1 METPGTMNTFTG
13 DLVRPFTGIRA
24 APEKADQIAAPP
36 YDVVTTDEARAFAA
50 DRPLNFLHVSR
61 AEIDLPPGTDP
72 HSDQV
77 YATAGRCMRDLLAS
91 GALIRDAQP
100 CYYAYRMTGPD
111 RSRTGIV
118 VSASID
124 AYRANRVR
132 RHELTRPDK
141 ENDRARQIRAVNAIT
156 GPVQL
161 VHRANAPLSSLLAV
175 ATSASPDAIKP
186 DLDGVRHEL
195 WVINDHSMVNDI
207 SRIVNAMDALYIAD
221 GHHRSAAAAQVFGTG
236 ETDRRDD
243 AYRGF
248 LGVSFPDDEVTIL
261 DYNRVVT
268 DLDGRSPDDFIS
280 HLSEQ
285 FTIRPAEAP
294 VRPDRPALFGMYLAG
309 CWYLLEP
316 NVPGPGGDPIAG
328 LDVSRL
334 SSLVLEPVLGI
345 GDVRTDP
352 RIDFVG
358 GGRGIE
364 AIAARVDS
372 GEMAVGFTMFPTR
385 LDELMAVADAGLVM
399 PPKSTWFDPKLADG
413 LISQPLD

>member
-1 METPGTMNTFTG
+1 MSTLTD
-13 DLVRPFTGIRA
+13 DLVRPFAGIRA
-24 APEKADQIAAPP
+24 APDKAGQIAAPP
-36 YDVVTTDEARAFAA
+36 YDVVTTDEARALAA
-50 DRPLNFLHVSR
+50 GQPLNFLHVSR
-61 AEIDLPPGTDP
+61 AEINLPPDTDP

-77 YATAGRCMRDLLAS
+77 YAAARHYMRDLLAS
-91 GALIRDAQP
+91 GALIRDPEP
-100 CYYAYRMTGPD
+100 CYYAYRMTGQD
-111 RSRTGIV
+111 RSQTGIV

-161 VHRANAPLSSLLAV
+161 VHRANAPLSSLLAL
-175 ATSASPDAIKP
+175 ATSTSPDAVKP

-195 WVINDHSMVNDI
+195 WVIDDHSMVNDV
-207 SRIVNAMDALYIAD
+207 SRIVNGMDALYIAD
-221 GHHRSAAAAQVFGTG
+221 GHHRSAAAAQVFDTSREGG
-236 ETDRRDD
+236 IERQDD

-248 LGVSFPDDEVTIL
+248 LAVSFSDDEVAIL

-268 DLDGRSPDDFIS
+268 NLGDRSPDEFVS
-280 HLSEQ
+280 VLSER
-285 FTIRPAEAP
+285 FTIRSAEMP
-294 VRPDRPALFGMYLAG
+294 VRPDRSALFGMYLAG
-309 CWYLLEP
+309 SWYFLEP
-316 NVPGPGGDPIAG
+316 KVVAASEDPIDG

-334 SSLVLEPVLGI
+334 SRLVLEPVLGI

-364 AIAARVDS
+364 AVAARVDS

-385 LDELMAVADAGLVM
+385 LEELMAVADAGLVM

>member
-1 METPGTMNTFTG
+1 MNTLTG
-13 DLVRPFTGIRA
+13 DLVRPFAGIRA
-24 APEKADQIAAPP
+24 APDKADQIAAPP
-36 YDVVTTDEARAFAA
+36 YDVVTTDEARALAA
-50 DRPLNFLHVSR
+50 GRPLNFLHVSR
-61 AEIDLPPGTDP
+61 AEIGLPPDTDP
-72 HSDQV
+72 HSDRV
-77 YATAGRCMRDLLAS
+77 YAAAGQHMRDLLAS
-91 GALIRDAQP
+91 GALIRDPEP
-100 CYYAYRMTGPD
+100 CYYAYRMTGQA
-111 RSRTGIV
+111 RSQTGIV

-141 ENDRARQIRAVNAIT
+141 ENDRARQIGAVNAIT

-161 VHRANAPLSSLLAV
+161 VHRANAPLSSLLAL
-175 ATSASPDAIKP
+175 ATSTSPDAVKP
-186 DLDGVRHEL
+186 DLDGIRHEL
-195 WVINDHSMVNDI
+195 WVIDDHSMVNDV
-207 SRIVNAMDALYIAD
+207 SRIINGMDALYIAD
-221 GHHRSAAAAQVFGTG
+221 GHHRSAAAAQVFGTSRKRG
-236 ETDRRDD
+236 TDRRDD

-248 LGVSFPDDEVTIL
+248 LAVSFPDNEVTIL

-268 DLDGRSPDDFIS
+268 DLGGRSADEFVS
-280 HLSEQ
+280 VLSEQ
-285 FTIRPAEAP
+285 FTIRPAETP
-294 VRPDRPALFGMYLAG
+294 VRPDRPAQFGMYLAG
-309 CWYLLEP
+309 CWHFLEP
-316 NVPGPGGDPIAG
+316 KVVAASEDPITG

-334 SSLVLEPVLGI
+334 SHLILEPVLGI

-364 AIAARVDS
+364 AVAARVDS